1 MKHSILIAA
10 ALLTGCYAEVTSSSA
25 SYLSP
30 EQSGAMTAT
39 PLLET
44 AREVTRLMEVRGYAM
59 LDQHQDGTELVIKYS
74 KDNRALAATKDDD
87 QLLNNRDV
95 GSVFYVWV
103 TPAASGS
110 SVKMIGKPTLNGTEP
125 CSDDG
130 IRPCG
135 HITVDK
141 KFGTTFMSGRLE
153 ADVVHG
159 VLSQLQLE
167 GVAVGPLPTPPTPPK
182 AAVTVDDS
190 CEGKRRAI
198 FTQAN
203 NIDDPAARAK
213 LLPSAPSCGG

>member
-1 MKHSILIAA
+1 MKHSLLIAL
-10 ALLTGCYAEVTSSSA
+10 ALTTGCVSEVTSSSA
-25 SYLSP
+25 SYLAP
-30 EQSGAMTAT
+30 EQSGALSAK
-39 PLLET
+39 PILET

-59 LDQHQDGTELVIKYS
+59 LDQHQDGSELVIKYS

-110 SVKMIGKPTLNGTEP
+110 AVKMIGKPTLNGAEP

-130 IRPCG
+130 IQPCQ
-135 HITVDK
+135 HISVADQ
-141 KFGTTFMSGRLE
+141 FRTTFMSGRLE

-167 GVAVGPLPTPPTPPK
+167 GIATGPLPAPPK
-182 AAVTVDDS
+182 AAVTVDNS
-190 CEGKRRAI
+190 CEGKRRAV

-203 NIDDPAARAK
+203 SISDPAARAK
-213 LLPSAPSCGG
+213 FLESAPSCGG